1 MSDTATDTTTRLT
14 VHANCDHPATKAAR
28 AACRR
33 ARTAPAPVWV
43 DATRES
49 VAKGDTVRVTL
60 TDEAVLEGELIG
72 WGAKRMIVAVTG
84 GQRHQLAADTIA
96 AVQARA

>member
-1 MSDTATDTTTRLT
+1 MNDTTAPASRLT
-14 VHANCDHPATKAAR
+14 VHADCDHPATKAAR

-49 VAKGDTVRVTL
+49 VAKGDLVRVSL
-60 TDEAVLEGELIG
+60 ADDVVLEGTLSA
-72 WGAKRMIVAVTG
+72 WGPKRLVLVVTD
-84 GQRHQLAADTIA
+84 GQRHQLAADDVIS
-96 AVQARA
+96 VQARA